1 MGIVSTT
8 LSQSNNMKFLLVLAV
23 AAYAR
28 AEAEAKPG
36 FVYTTGLHH
45 APLVYGGYA
54 GYPYAVHHPV
64 VYTAPVGCQNN
75 EGVAVPCAH
84 GVLPY
89 GLVPAV
95 AAPAAA
101 EEPAEDA
108 VVSVEKREAEPTAE
122 ADAEADP
129 EADPWLYYHG
139 LGYAA
144 RPYGYGYYGLGHHYG
159 YAGYGYG
166 HHLGYA
172 GHYGHHLGYYGKRS
186 AEAEPTAEADAEASP
201 EADPWLYYHGLG
213 YAAHPYGYGYYGLGY
228 SAYAGY
234 HPYAYYGGCRNGYG
248 ALVPC
253 AGK

>member
-36 FVYTTGLHH
+36 FVYTTGHL
-45 APLVYGGYA
+45 PLAY
-54 GYPYAVHHPV
+54 GYPYAVHHPL

-75 EGVAVPCAH
+75 DGAAVPCAH

-89 GLVPAV
+89 GLVAA
-95 AAPAAA
+95 AAPAPAA
-101 EEPAEDA
+101 EEEA
-108 VVSVEKREAEPTAE
+108 VESVEKREAEPTAE

-144 RPYGYGYYGLGHHYG
+144 HPYGYGYYGHGLG
-159 YAGYGYG
+159 YAGLGYYGYG

-172 GHYGHHLGYYGKRS
+172 GYYGKRS

-201 EADPWLYYHGLG
+201 EADPWLYYSRFGYGL
-213 YAAHPYGYGYYGLGY
+213 HPYGYGYHGLGY
-228 SAYAGY
+228 AAYAGY
-234 HPYAYYGGCRNGYG
+234 HPYAYYGGGCRNGYG
-248 ALVPC
+248 
-253 AGK
+253 

>member
-28 AEAEAKPG
+28 AEAEANPG
-36 FVYTTGLHH
+36 FVYTTGHL
-45 APLVYGGYA
+45 PLAY
-54 GYPYAVHHPV
+54 GYPYAVHHPL

-75 EGVAVPCAH
+75 EGAAVPCAH
-84 GVLPY
+84 GVFPY

-101 EEPAEDA
+101 EDEA
-108 VVSVEKREAEPTAE
+108 VESVEKREAEPTAE

-144 RPYGYGYYGLGHHYG
+144 HPYGYGYHGLGYG
-159 YAGYGYG
+159 HLGLGYYGYG

-172 GHYGHHLGYYGKRS
+172 GYYGHHLGYYGKRE
-186 AEAEPTAEADAEASP
+186 AEAEPTAEADADASP
-201 EADPWLYYHGLG
+201 EADPWLYY
-213 YAAHPYGYGYYGLGY
+213 
-228 SAYAGY
+228 SYAGY

>member
-28 AEAEAKPG
+28 AEAEANPG
-36 FVYTTGLHH
+36 FVYTTGHL
-45 APLVYGGYA
+45 PLAY
-54 GYPYAVHHPV
+54 GYPYAVHHPL

-84 GVLPY
+84 GVLPC
-89 GLVPAV
+89 GLVPA

-101 EEPAEDA
+101 EEEA
-108 VVSVEKREAEPTAE
+108 VESVEKREAEPTAE

-144 RPYGYGYYGLGHHYG
+144 RPYGYGYYGHHL
-159 YAGYGYG
+159 GYGLGYSGYYG

-172 GHYGHHLGYYGKRS
+172 GKRS
-186 AEAEPTAEADAEASP
+186 AEAEPTAEADSEASPTAEADAEASP
-201 EADPWLYYHGLG
+201 
-213 YAAHPYGYGYYGLGY
+213 
-228 SAYAGY
+228 
-234 HPYAYYGGCRNGYG
+234 
-248 ALVPC
+248 
-253 AGK
+253 

>member
-1 MGIVSTT
+1 MGIVSTS

-28 AEAEAKPG
+28 AEAEARDPRG
-36 FVYTTGLHH
+36 FVYTTGHV
-45 APLVYGGYA
+45 PLTY
-54 GYPYAVHHPV
+54 GYPYAVHHPL

-101 EEPAEDA
+101 EDEA
-108 VVSVEKREAEPTAE
+108 VESVEKREAEPTAG

-139 LGYAA
+139 LGF
-144 RPYGYGYYGLGHHYG
+144 
-159 YAGYGYG
+159 
-166 HHLGYA
+166 
-172 GHYGHHLGYYGKRS
+172 
-186 AEAEPTAEADAEASP
+186 
-201 EADPWLYYHGLG
+201 
-213 YAAHPYGYGYYGLGY
+213 AAHPYGYGYYGYGHHLGYYGHRLGY
-228 SAYAGY
+228 SAYHGYPYAHYGYYGKREAEAEPPAQASPEANPYHPYGYGSHGLSYNAGYGYHVGYAANAAY
-234 HPYAYYGGCRNGYG
+234 HPYAVYTGCRHSPD

-253 AGK
+253 AQGA

>member
-36 FVYTTGLHH
+36 FVYTTGHL
-45 APLVYGGYA
+45 PLAY
-54 GYPYAVHHPV
+54 GYPYAVHHPL

-75 EGVAVPCAH
+75 EGAAVPCAH

-89 GLVPAV
+89 GLVAGP
-95 AAPAAA
+95 PAAA
-101 EEPAEDA
+101 E
-108 VVSVEKREAEPTAE
+108 AE
-122 ADAEADP
+122 AD
-129 EADPWLYYHG
+129 
-139 LGYAA
+139 
-144 RPYGYGYYGLGHHYG
+144 
-159 YAGYGYG
+159 
-166 HHLGYA
+166 
-172 GHYGHHLGYYGKRS
+172 
-186 AEAEPTAEADAEASP
+186 P

-213 YAAHPYGYGYYGLGY
+213 YAAHPYGYGYYGHGLGY
-228 SAYAGY
+228 AGLGYYGYGHHLGYGYYGHHLGYYGKREAEAEPTAEADADASPEADPWLYYSHAGYGLHPYGYGYYGHGLGYAAYAGY

>member
-36 FVYTTGLHH
+36 FVYTTGHL
-45 APLVYGGYA
+45 PLAY
-54 GYPYAVHHPV
+54 GYPYAVHHPL
-64 VYTAPVGCQNN
+64 VYSAPVGCQNN
-75 EGVAVPCAH
+75 EGAAVPCAH

-95 AAPAAA
+95 GPAA
-101 EEPAEDA
+101 
-108 VVSVEKREAEPTAE
+108 
-122 ADAEADP
+122 
-129 EADPWLYYHG
+129 H
-139 LGYAA
+139 
-144 RPYGYGYYGLGHHYG
+144 PYGYGYYGHGLG
-159 YAGYGYG
+159 YAGLGYYGYG
-166 HHLGYA
+166 HHLGY
-172 GHYGHHLGYYGKRS
+172 GYYGHHLGYYGKRE
-186 AEAEPTAEADAEASP
+186 AEAEPTAEADADASP
-201 EADPWLYYHGLG
+201 EADPWLYYSHAGYGL
-213 YAAHPYGYGYYGLGY
+213 HPYGYGYYGHGLGY
-228 SAYAGY
+228 AAYAGY

>member
-1 MGIVSTT
+1 MGIVSTS

-28 AEAEAKPG
+28 AEADNKRDPRG
-36 FVYTTGLHH
+36 FVYTTGHV
-45 APLVYGGYA
+45 PLTY
-54 GYPYAVHHPV
+54 GYPYAVHHPL

-95 AAPAAA
+95 AAPA
-101 EEPAEDA
+101 
-108 VVSVEKREAEPTAE
+108 
-122 ADAEADP
+122 DAEADP
-129 EADPWLYYHG
+129 EADPWLYYSHF
-139 LGYAA
+139 GYAA
-144 RPYGYGYYGLGHHYG
+144 PPYGYGYYGHGLGY
-159 YAGYGYG
+159 YG

-172 GHYGHHLGYYGKRS
+172 AYHGYPYHYGYYGKRE

-213 YAAHPYGYGYYGLGY
+213 YAAHPYGYGYHGLGY
-228 SAYAGY
+228 
-234 HPYAYYGGCRNGYG
+234 
-248 ALVPC
+248 
-253 AGK
+253 

>member
-23 AAYAR
+23 VAAAR

-45 APLVYGGYA
+45 APLVYG

-129 EADPWLYYHG
+129 GLYYHG

-172 GHYGHHLGYYGKRS
+172 GYYGHHLGYYGKRS

-213 YAAHPYGYGYYGLGY
+213 YAAHPYGYGYHGLGY

-234 HPYAYYGGCRNGYG
+234 HPYAHYGGCRNGYG
-248 ALVPC
+248 ALVP
-253 AGK
+253 

>member
-1 MGIVSTT
+1 MGNAEYMGIVSTS

-28 AEAEAKPG
+28 AEAEARDPRG
-36 FVYTTGLHH
+36 FVYTTGHV
-45 APLVYGGYA
+45 PLTY
-54 GYPYAVHHPV
+54 GYPYAVHHPL

-101 EEPAEDA
+101 EEEA
-108 VVSVEKREAEPTAE
+108 VESVEKREAEPTAE

-129 EADPWLYYHG
+129 EADPWLYYSHF
-139 LGYAA
+139 GYAA
-144 RPYGYGYYGLGHHYG
+144 HPYGYGYYG
-159 YAGYGYG
+159 
-166 HHLGYA
+166 HHLGYSA
-172 GHYGHHLGYYGKRS
+172 YHGYPYAYHGYYGKRE

-213 YAAHPYGYGYYGLGY
+213 YAAHPYGYGYHGLGY
-228 SAYAGY
+228 AAYAGY

-253 AGK
+253 AAGK

>member
-28 AEAEAKPG
+28 AEAEANPG
-36 FVYTTGLHH
+36 FVYTTGHL
-45 APLVYGGYA
+45 PLAY
-54 GYPYAVHHPV
+54 GYPYAVHHPL

-75 EGVAVPCAH
+75 EGAAVPCAH
-84 GVLPY
+84 GVFPY

-95 AAPAAA
+95 APNAP
-101 EEPAEDA
+101 EEEA
-108 VVSVEKREAEPTAE
+108 VESVEKREAEPTAE

-144 RPYGYGYYGLGHHYG
+144 HPYGYGYYGHGLG
-159 YAGYGYG
+159 YAGLGYYGYG

-172 GHYGHHLGYYGKRS
+172 GYYGHHLGYYGKRE
-186 AEAEPTAEADAEASP
+186 AEAEPTAEADADASP
-201 EADPWLYYHGLG
+201 EADPWLYYSHAGYGL
-213 YAAHPYGYGYYGLGY
+213 HPYGYGYYGHGLGY
-228 SAYAGY
+228 AAYAGY
-234 HPYAYYGGCRNGYG
+234 PPYAYYGGCRNGYG

-253 AGK
+253 AAGK

>member
-1 MGIVSTT
+1 MGIVGTT

-36 FVYTTGLHH
+36 FVYHTGT
-45 APLVYGGYA
+45 PLVYNHLPLAYNHLPLA
-54 GYPYAVHHPV
+54 YHHPV

-75 EGVAVPCAH
+75 QGVAVPCAH

-89 GLVPAV
+89 GLVP
-95 AAPAAA
+95 
-101 EEPAEDA
+101 
-108 VVSVEKREAEPTAE
+108 AE

-144 RPYGYGYYGLGHHYG
+144 RPYGYGY
-159 YAGYGYG
+159 
-166 HHLGYA
+166 
-172 GHYGHHLGYYGKRS
+172 YGHHLGYYGKRS

-201 EADPWLYYHGLG
+201 EADPWLYYSRFG
-213 YAAHPYGYGYYGLGY
+213 YASHPYGYGYYGHGLGY

-234 HPYAYYGGCRNGYG
+234 HPYAAYGG
-248 ALVPC
+248 
-253 AGK
+253 